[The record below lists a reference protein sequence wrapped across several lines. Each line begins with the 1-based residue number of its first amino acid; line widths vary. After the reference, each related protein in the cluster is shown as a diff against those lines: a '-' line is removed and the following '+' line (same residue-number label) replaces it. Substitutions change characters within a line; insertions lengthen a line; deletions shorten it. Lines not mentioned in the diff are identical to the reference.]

1 MYRLFATSFPLLD
14 QSQKS
19 ESRSGHAFA
28 LAKVMRNLFVN
39 PNANRFNRILHLFL
53 PERLK
58 PRLHRRGLSVWG
70 EAQLS
75 GMFNLTEHSDQNTL
89 YAKRI
94 EIHGVECCVM
104 RTKIPLAPR
113 EPDVT
118 VHIVLNDFGPLGSAY
133 VETDEAEADEATII
147 ENILS
152 GQYSHPLRVIAFN
165 TAEGWA
171 CDVTEDI
178 ARVVLS
184 KARSEHRSIGIAAQE
199 FLVRVLGVDA
209 PTSE

>member
-1 MYRLFATSFPLLD
+1 
-14 QSQKS
+14 
-19 ESRSGHAFA
+19 
-28 LAKVMRNLFVN
+28 VC
-39 PNANRFNRILHLFL
+39 
-53 PERLK
+53 
-58 PRLHRRGLSVWG
+58 G
-70 EAQLS
+70 EAQQN
-75 GMFNLTEHSDQNTL
+75 GMFTLTEHSDQNTL

-133 VETDEAEADEATII
+133 IETDEAEADEATII

-152 GQYSHPLRVIAFN
+152 GQYSHPVRVVAFN

-171 CDVTEDI
+171 RDVTEDI
-178 ARVVLS
+178 ARAVLV
-184 KARSEHRSIGIAAQE
+184 KACDEDRSIGIAAQE
-199 FLVRVLGVDA
+199 FLVRALGVDA
-209 PTSE
+209 PTGD